1 MTKFELY
8 VSQASQNLGVTKP
21 FNIDTAKVLNWLDN
35 ENPPTDEAL
44 SAEIDRLEAEY
55 NANQYQRDRAIAYP
69 SLQEQLDMQYHD
81 AVNGTNK
88 WQEAIAKVK
97 TDNPK
102 PE

>member
-1 MTKFELY
+1 M
-8 VSQASQNLGVTKP
+8 
-21 FNIDTAKVLNWLDN
+21 IDIYSIALNEVAKGKWLEHTQTYETIVWKN
-35 ENPPTDEAL
+35 ENDIVQK
-44 SAEIDRLEAEY
+44 EIIDAKITELQAEY
-55 NANQYQRDRAIAYP
+55 EATQYQRDRAVAYP
-69 SLQEQLDMQYHD
+69 SIQEQLDMQYHD